1 MQIGK
6 LHEEKKVSDDLFAL
20 ACLPDKRVRVYS
32 ACIADGV
39 RYHTVD
45 REEKRKTQNSGIVTE
60 GSHDGEIIDFYGQ
73 LRSIVELQYN
83 SSGGIHRSVV
93 LFRCDWFELGS
104 KKRRDSFVKYD
115 GHFKSINTARC
126 WYKSDPFILTT
137 QATMVFYLP
146 DTLLHGKWRV
156 VQNFEHRHLWS
167 VTETEV
173 EKGPGDGGLT
183 YQDDDSTEVPLQAD
197 DDSMEVPVQSRVRRD
212 RERVIVGAAIVE
224 GIKKRRKV
232 VEDGHE
238 SEDEENRTDHTMLQ
252 YCSDDE
258 QNRSGHRVPC
268 FRIDDDE

>member
-45 REEKRKTQNSGIVTE
+45 HEEKRKTQNSGTVTE

-93 LFRCDWFELGS
+93 LFCCDWFELGS
-104 KKRRDSFVKYD
+104 KKKRDSFVKYD

-146 DTLLHGKWRV
+146 DTILHGKWRV

-183 YQDDDSTEVPLQAD
+183 YQDDDSTKVPLQAD

-212 RERVIVGAAIVE
+212 RECVITGAATVE

-258 QNRSGHRVPC
+258 ENRSGHRVPC

>member
-20 ACLPDKRVRVYS
+20 ACLPDKRARVYS

-45 REEKRKTQNSGIVTE
+45 REEKRKTHNSGIVTE

-126 WYKSDPFILTT
+126 
-137 QATMVFYLP
+137 
-146 DTLLHGKWRV
+146 
-156 VQNFEHRHLWS
+156 
-167 VTETEV
+167 
-173 EKGPGDGGLT
+173 
-183 YQDDDSTEVPLQAD
+183 
-197 DDSMEVPVQSRVRRD
+197 
-212 RERVIVGAAIVE
+212 
-224 GIKKRRKV
+224 
-232 VEDGHE
+232 
-238 SEDEENRTDHTMLQ
+238 
-252 YCSDDE
+252 
-258 QNRSGHRVPC
+258 
-268 FRIDDDE
+268 